1 MGKSNKQMEAI
12 IMAKDALTPN
22 DLIVIDK
29 RTGEELDV
37 AIFVNTVKQTG
48 WEKAYA
54 DVLAGYIDCGG
65 SKSATVLAWI
75 IKNRTSGNLVL
86 GTQVEI
92 SEKSK
97 VSLSVVKAVIKKL
110 LEKGFMK
117 RENIG
122 RYMIT
127 PRMIRNGDNVKGVIN
142 FQYWDNINKVEAE

>member
-1 MGKSNKQMEAI
+1 MHQK
-12 IMAKDALTPN
+12 LTPS
-22 DLIVIDK
+22 DLIVINR

-54 DVLAGYIDCGG
+54 DVLGSYIDCGG
-65 SKSATVLAWI
+65 SKSATVLSWI
-75 IKNRTSGNLVL
+75 IKNRTSGNLIL
-86 GTQVEI
+86 GTQIEI
-92 SEKSK
+92 AEKSK
-97 VSLSVVKAVIKKL
+97 ASLSVVKSVIKKL
-110 LEKGFMK
+110 IEKGFMK

-142 FQYWDNINKVEAE
+142 FQYWENIGKVETETKE